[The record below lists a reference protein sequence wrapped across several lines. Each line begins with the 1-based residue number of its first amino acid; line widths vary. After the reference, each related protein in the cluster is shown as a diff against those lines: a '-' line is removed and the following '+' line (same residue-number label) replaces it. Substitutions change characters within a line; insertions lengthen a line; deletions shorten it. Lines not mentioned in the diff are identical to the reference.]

1 MADADPQL
9 VARYIRGDGGALE
22 ALYHRY
28 VQRVWRYGWFCTRSR
43 DAAEDIVQETFL
55 RVARSL
61 REFEGRSS
69 FATWLFAVTRSVAVE
84 HIRRTRREQAWA
96 DAPTVL
102 RLVPPADAP
111 IDEDTRDA
119 VREAVAELP
128 GAQRDAVVLCELCG
142 LSIREAAEIL
152 GWGESRVKV
161 TLFRA
166 RRRLRDALAP
176 RMNTEES
183 RRSNRVR

>member
-1 MADADPQL
+1 MADADAQL
-9 VARYIRGDGGALE
+9 VARYARGDSSALE
-22 ALYHRY
+22 ALYRRY

-61 REFEGRSS
+61 PQFEGRSA
-69 FATWLFAVTRSVAVE
+69 FATWLFAVTRSVTVE
-84 HIRRTRREQAWA
+84 HIRRSRREQALA
-96 DAPTVL
+96 EVPPVL
-102 RLVPPADAP
+102 RLVPPVGAP
-111 IDEDTRDA
+111 IDEDTRGA

-128 GAQRDAVVLCELCG
+128 AAQRDAIVLCELCG
-142 LSIREAAEIL
+142 LTIREAAEIL
-152 GWGESRVKV
+152 AWGESRVKV